1 MSENAVINDDGTNV
15 WEAGYTALAHE
26 LIDALDAGVGPYFV
40 PQISRDD
47 RAIRKSDAI
56 ADAIELLGLATA
68 FCAREDVQALGLRNI
83 IQHIPLAV
91 ADRKAA
97 QS

>member
-1 MSENAVINDDGTNV
+1 MGRS
-15 WEAGYTALAHE
+15 
-26 LIDALDAGVGPYFV
+26 FV
-40 PQISRDD
+40 RHIRRDD

>member
-26 LIDALDAGVGPYFV
+26 LIDALEAADVPGFFGP
-40 PQISRDD
+40 ISRAD
-47 RAIRKSDAI
+47 RAIRKSGAI
-56 ADAIELLGLATA
+56 ADAIALLGLATA